1 MNNIITTADALYSLV
16 PNEPNAFVYIN
27 GELDWR
33 STTPQPTDAEIQAEI
48 IRLQA
53 VYDSQEYS
61 RSRQAE
67 YPSIEE
73 CIHAILDDDLTAL
86 QVKRQAVKDKY
97 PKGDS

>member
-1 MNNIITTADALYSLV
+1 MITTVDALQSLR
-16 PNEPNAFVYIN
+16 PRAEWSLI
-27 GELDWR
+27 GDELEWLD
-33 STTPQPTDAEIQAEI
+33 SKQTQPTDAEIQAEV